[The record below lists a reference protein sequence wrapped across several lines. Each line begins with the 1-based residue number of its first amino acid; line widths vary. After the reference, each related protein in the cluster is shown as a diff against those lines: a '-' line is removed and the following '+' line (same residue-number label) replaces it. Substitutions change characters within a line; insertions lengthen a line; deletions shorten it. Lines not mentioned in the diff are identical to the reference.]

1 MAHSEA
7 CEIWIEEHIR
17 EGLDEGK
24 APYLIGK
31 ELTDMIERIFHTTI
45 PTRTLEQRARRI
57 KKQDATNVAPT
68 TTTENYSGIQESRRE
83 PDGTFKKG
91 VSGNPTGRRGK
102 YDAPAFRS
110 QAEYFAALAIGQ
122 LERISL
128 EDDNAQ
134 AAFEKVINWINDK
147 LNTIGE

>member
-45 PTRTLEQRARRI
+45 PTKTLASRATRLKKRI
-57 KKQDATNVAPT
+57 SSNEESS
-68 TTTENYSGIQESRRE
+68 TTTENNSGIQKKPARGE
-83 PDGTFKKG
+83 DGKFVEGTAPG
-91 VSGNPTGRRGK
+91 PGRRGK